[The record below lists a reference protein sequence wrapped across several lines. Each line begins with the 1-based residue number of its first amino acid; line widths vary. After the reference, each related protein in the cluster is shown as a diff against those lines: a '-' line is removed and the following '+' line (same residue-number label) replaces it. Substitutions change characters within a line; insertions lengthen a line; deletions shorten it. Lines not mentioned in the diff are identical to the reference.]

1 MLSVMSFPSLN
12 SESVTSGK
20 LLTQYFY
27 PEKRNAEFASIVRC

>member
-27 PEKRNAEFASIVRC
+27 PEKRNVEFASIVRC